1 VLTVTSSGSALR
13 RWHIKA
19 GAATYHHLAGDGAHR
34 SPRHHAYPPRRRPH
48 RPLHSVHDRLSSCCV
63 NLRIVLRIDHLLVEG
78 ACVGFSVA
86 SSPLAQPSPLC
97 RSAHLLSPPS
107 AYPTTIQGD
116 GPGLRGERA
125 QRHSSCQC
133 QPPGTVLTRH
143 VHSTIVV
150 PTGHDAAASVAG
162 IGRRTGAADHDTA
175 RRPGDHATD
184 VDTRVSRRRM
194 SARAPHLRAHG
205 IGARAS
211 DTGHQRE
218 DHYG

>member
-1 VLTVTSSGSALR
+1 MLSPPWGGHLDAGPAAHHHVASHDLGGGPRDHAHPSCCWVHRGS
-13 RWHIKA
+13 H
-19 GAATYHHLAGDGAHR
+19 G
-34 SPRHHAYPPRRRPH
+34 
-48 RPLHSVHDRLSSCCV
+48 VHDRLSSFCV
-63 NLRIVLRIDHLLVEG
+63 NLRVVLRIDHLLVEG
-78 ACVGFSVA
+78 ACVGFYVA